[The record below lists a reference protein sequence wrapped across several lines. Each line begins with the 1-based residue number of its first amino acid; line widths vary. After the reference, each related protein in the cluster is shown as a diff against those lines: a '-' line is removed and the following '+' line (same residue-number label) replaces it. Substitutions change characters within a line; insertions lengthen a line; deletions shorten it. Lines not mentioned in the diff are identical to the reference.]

1 MSEQIEWDGSVPEPD
16 ASISAG
22 MARDG
27 EATYR
32 EARLLN
38 SVVNGIFAEHR
49 KAHSL
54 EDILDVR
61 VPLERIEQRL
71 AELLTASADRKASSI
86 ESPYLTTEEA
96 AEYLRSTVK
105 TIYDRVKRGKL
116 HPVPGCRGLF
126 TKDALDRFALTRRRR
141 KKMRLESDRSP
152 GTR

>member
-49 KAHSL
+49 KVHRL
-54 EDILDVR
+54 QDILDGR
-61 VPLERIEQRL
+61 DPLERIEQRL

-96 AEYLRSTVK
+96 AAYLKASIQSV
-105 TIYDRVKRGKL
+105 YDWVKRGKL
-116 HPVPGCRGLF
+116 HPVPGRRGVF
-126 TKDALDRFALTRRRR
+126 TKDALDRFHLTRRRR
-141 KKMRLESDRSP
+141 K
-152 GTR
+152 